1 MMQFYSILL
10 QIIYVIISCM
20 EILLIWKQLFQKIIH
35 LKIMMSLILEMK
47 AKLKELLTKYKLD
60 IINIYII
67 VLNIINIV
75 NIR

>member
-1 MMQFYSILL
+1 
-10 QIIYVIISCM
+10 
-20 EILLIWKQLFQKIIH
+20 
-35 LKIMMSLILEMK
+35 MMSLILEMK